1 MRPASSTTSIA
12 TKFQRQ
18 RFPGPDQ
25 NHRSCLTLLHFK
37 NVTNGLSVGKQE
49 AFRRQRRRRRRSRR
63 QRRRRVACRRPT
75 KTFLLQPWLQPRL
88 QEKVDQLRTIVPRA
102 FQRFQEKIKT
112 C

>member
-49 AFRRQRRRRRRSRR
+49 PFRRQRRRQRRR
-63 QRRRRVACRRPT
+63 QHRRRVACRRPT
-75 KTFLLQPWLQPRL
+75 KTFLSQPWLQLQPRL
-88 QEKVDQLRTIVPRA
+88 QEKVDQLRTIV
-102 FQRFQEKIKT
+102 
-112 C
+112 